1 MSPWSQGPNNRPN
14 PYHSQSQFLT
24 FKTRAPQCGP
34 YLQGLKADAIPPT
47 TENLL
52 FTLLP
57 VWSLRL
63 ELCVY
68 TFKRIESHIII
79 YVTKASAISNIN
91 EDK

>member
-1 MSPWSQGPNNRPN
+1 MGPPSQGPSNRPD

-34 YLQGLKADAIPPT
+34 YLQGLKAHAIPPT
-47 TENLL
+47 AENLL
-52 FTLLP
+52 FMLLP
-57 VWSLRL
+57 AWGLRP

-68 TFKRIESHIII
+68 TFKRIESHIIM